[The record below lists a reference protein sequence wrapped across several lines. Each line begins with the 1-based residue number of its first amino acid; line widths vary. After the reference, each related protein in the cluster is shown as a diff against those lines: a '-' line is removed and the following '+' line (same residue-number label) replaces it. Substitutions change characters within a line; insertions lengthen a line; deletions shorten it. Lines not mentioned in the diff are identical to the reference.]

1 MALVRPGLRTLTL
14 CGCSIGGARVYCT
27 YLINVNR
34 ILVSII
40 AGTGQAAAVVGESED
55 ETSLPSRWQ
64 CGVESVRNAT
74 CLTGQPCPWRQCLV
88 FSPRV
93 KETKILLINEWYITM
108 HNTLLQHNILLQ
120 FEYKNEKEITYKH
133 VNIPCDILKIITGM
147 EKKLVIL
154 IQHIYS
160 GGDNVCC
167 SKGLNGVN
175 QYINYVQFLNH
186 LQGSSFWNPIITR
199 DKGKEEFYGANFSRF
214 TLRMKMNITWRHW

>member
-1 MALVRPGLRTLTL
+1 MAVVRHGLRTLTL
-14 CGCSIGGARVYCT
+14 CRCSIGGAEVYCT

-40 AGTGQAAAVVGESED
+40 AGTGQAAAVMGESED

-93 KETKILLINEWYITM
+93 KETKILFEWYITI
-108 HNTLLQHNILLQ
+108 HNTLFQHNILLQ
-120 FEYKNEKEITYKH
+120 FENKNEKEITSKH
-133 VNIPCDILKIITGM
+133 ENIPCDILKIIM

-154 IQHIYS
+154 IQHIIQK
-160 GGDNVCC
+160 VIMFVAA
-167 SKGLNGVN
+167 KV
-175 QYINYVQFLNH
+175 
-186 LQGSSFWNPIITR
+186 
-199 DKGKEEFYGANFSRF
+199 
-214 TLRMKMNITWRHW
+214 